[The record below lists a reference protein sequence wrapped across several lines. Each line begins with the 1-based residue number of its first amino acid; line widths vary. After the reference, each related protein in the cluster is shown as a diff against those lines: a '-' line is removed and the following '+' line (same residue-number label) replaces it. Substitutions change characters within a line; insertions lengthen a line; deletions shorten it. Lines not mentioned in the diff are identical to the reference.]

1 MRNLVSTPVS
11 KRKKCMDNKPVTE
24 KLPEKPKIVQV
35 KNLTILEVGLFKGSH
50 YFLQRMGNI
59 FQYIIFR
66 NGEFFQ
72 AYISVLPRKGQDD
85 FTQQDLIETAR
96 VIKNFMETTT
106 EALIKKEEMIK
117 KELGKKSV
125 KKKN

>member
-1 MRNLVSTPVS
+1 ME
-11 KRKKCMDNKPVTE
+11 NKDAE
-24 KLPEKPKIVQV
+24 KVKAEIEQPKIVQV
-35 KNLTILEVGLFKGSH
+35 NKLTILEVGLYKGSN

-85 FTQQDLIETAR
+85 FTQQDLVETAR

-106 EALIKKEEMIK
+106 DALIKKEGFAKEKTNGKAK
-117 KELGKKSV
+117 KLQ
-125 KKKN
+125 N